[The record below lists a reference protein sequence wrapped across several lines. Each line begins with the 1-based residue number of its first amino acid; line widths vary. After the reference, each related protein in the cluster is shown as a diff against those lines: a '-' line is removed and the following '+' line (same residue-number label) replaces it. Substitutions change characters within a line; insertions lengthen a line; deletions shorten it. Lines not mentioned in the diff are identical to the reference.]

1 MFACSCFCFGF
12 SFYFF
17 KYKEDI
23 IEGKRENFLSSV
35 LYFLFSEVKANI
47 EKFRTNH

>member
-1 MFACSCFCFGF
+1 MFACLLVSVLGF
-12 SFYFF
+12 LFIFLNIR
-17 KYKEDI
+17 KI